1 MPAWQ
6 HQGGVKRCSADA
18 AARRSVQGLQLPE
31 LWVLWPIILLCHCYD
46 ALWTAAVLSPHANP
60 LRQGVVTASQDDCGA
75 QCQKIILKKTVDLQ
89 HQELV
94 DLILGDS

>member
-31 LWVLWPIILLCHCYD
+31 LWVLWPIIVLLCHCYD
-46 ALWTAAVLSPHANP
+46 ALWTAVVLPP
-60 LRQGVVTASQDDCGA
+60 LAGP
-75 QCQKIILKKTVDLQ
+75 QKRTWSLQEEMNVGPTVK
-89 HQELV
+89 EPCF
-94 DLILGDS
+94 